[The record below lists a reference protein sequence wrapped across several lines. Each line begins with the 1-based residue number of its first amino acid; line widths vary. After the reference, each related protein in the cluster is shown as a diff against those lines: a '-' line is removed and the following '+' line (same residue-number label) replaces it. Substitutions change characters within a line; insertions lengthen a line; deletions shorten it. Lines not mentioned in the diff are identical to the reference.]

1 MAKNRIKGIT
11 IEIGGDTT
19 DLQKSLKGLDKS
31 LKTTQDQLKDVN
43 KLLKL
48 DPSNTDLLKQ
58 KQELL
63 SKAIADTKDRT
74 KQLKDALKEMEK
86 APNSAQTIEQQNAL
100 KREIAETEQNLKSLK
115 EQYRE
120 FGSVAKQQLDVV
132 ADKMNQVGTKVTD
145 IGKDLTAK
153 VTVPLVAGFTIAA
166 DKASD
171 YEENLNKLSVAFGDY
186 ADEVRAFTDSA
197 QADFGLS
204 KVDASANAS
213 AFGALAK
220 GIGLSE
226 EKAAEMS
233 IELTKLSAD
242 LGSYFNTDVETSA
255 AALEA
260 IFTGNTQALKKFG
273 VVMNETNLK
282 EFAKELGMTDKQFA
296 KLGSEDKVLLR
307 YQYVLAQTSDAQG
320 DFART
325 NEGTANTIKSFQA
338 TIEDLTTILGE
349 QLLPI
354 VTPIIQ
360 KITEAIQKIT
370 QMNPKIFD
378 IAVKIGLVLAA
389 LGPVLVMMG
398 TLIKTISGI
407 TSAIGFL
414 TTPMGN
420 VILVIGLLVAA
431 GVALYQNW
439 DTIKAK
445 AIELKDRVA
454 EAFEKIRS
462 AIVEK
467 INAAKAAL
475 SPFIE
480 KVKEAINWV
489 RNLIGASNDASSVSV
504 PRNYVSQFSSGGF
517 GSLMSGGVSIHNS
530 FVINGI
536 EQLSNARLIEIA
548 DVITDRVNENLGVA
562 V

>member
-19 DLQKSLKGLDKS
+19 DLQKSLKDLDKS

-48 DPSNTDLLKQ
+48 DPGNTDLLKQ

-63 SKAIADTKDRT
+63 SKSIGETKDRV

-86 APNSAQTIEQQNAL
+86 APNAAETVEQQKAL
-100 KREIAETEQNLKSLK
+100 KREIIDTEQNLKRLK
-115 EQYRE
+115 EQYRD

-132 ADKMNQVGTKVTD
+132 ADKMKAVGTKVTD
-145 IGKDLTAK
+145 IGKDLTTK
-153 VTVPLVAGFTIAA
+153 VTLPIVAGFTVAA

-186 ADEVRAFTDSA
+186 ADEVRNFTDNA
-197 QADFGLS
+197 QTDYGLS

-220 GIGLSE
+220 GIGLAE
-226 EKAAEMS
+226 DQAADMA

-255 AALEA
+255 NALEA
-260 IFTGNTQALKKFG
+260 IFTGNAQSLKQFG

-296 KLGSEDKVLLR
+296 NLASEDKVLLR

-325 NEGTANTIKSFQA
+325 NDGTANTIKSFQA
-338 TIEDLTTILGE
+338 TIEDLTTLLGE

-354 VTPIIQ
+354 ITPIIQ
-360 KITEAIQKIT
+360 KITDAIRKISELD
-370 QMNPKIFD
+370 PKIFD
-378 IAVKIGLVLAA
+378 TAVKIGLVLAA
-389 LGPVLVMMG
+389 LGPVLSIIG
-398 TLIKTISGI
+398 SLISGMGGI
-407 TSAIGFL
+407 VQAIGFL
-414 TTPMGN
+414 TTPLGTI
-420 VILVIGLLVAA
+420 VLAIGAVVAA

-439 DTIKAK
+439 DTIKQK
-445 AIELKDRVA
+445 AVEVWDKLKEVWSNITGFITDKIDALKDKFNEFRDKMSEFLGNGGVGGFLGGKLA
-454 EAFEKIRS
+454 G
-462 AIVEK
+462 
-467 INAAKAAL
+467 L
-475 SPFIE
+475 
-480 KVKEAINWV
+480 
-489 RNLIGASNDASSVSV
+489 
-504 PRNYVSQFSSGGF
+504 FSSGGMSSGGF
-517 GSLMSGGVSIHNS
+517 MSGGSVVLNAS
-530 FVINGI
+530 FTINNGNNVD
-536 EQLSNARLIEIA
+536 EMTVRQWA
-548 DVITDRVNENLGVA
+548 DVLTERINENLGRMV
-562 V
+562 

>member
-19 DLQKSLKGLDKS
+19 DLQKSLKDLDKS

-48 DPSNTDLLKQ
+48 DPGNTDLLKQ

-63 SKAIADTKDRT
+63 AKSIKDTKERA
-74 KQLKDALKEMEK
+74 KELKDALMQMQN
-86 APNSAQTIEQQNAL
+86 APNAAETIEQQKAL

-120 FGSVAKQQLDVV
+120 FGSVAKQQLQVIGDKTKEAGEKV
-132 ADKMNQVGTKVTD
+132 ANIGKELTTKVT
-145 IGKDLTAK
+145 L
-153 VTVPLVAGFTIAA
+153 PLVAGFTLAA

-186 ADEVRAFTDSA
+186 ADEVREFTDNA
-197 QADFGLS
+197 QIDYGLS

-213 AFGALAK
+213 AFGAMAK
-220 GIGLSE
+220 GIGLAE
-226 EKAAEMS
+226 EQAAEMS

-255 AALEA
+255 TALEA
-260 IFTGNTQALKKFG
+260 IFTGNAQALKKFG
-273 VVMNETNLK
+273 VVMTDTNLK
-282 EFAKELGMTDKQFA
+282 EFAKDLGMTDKQFA

-338 TIEDLTTILGE
+338 TVEDLTTTLGE

-354 VTPIIQ
+354 ITPIIQ
-360 KITEAIQKIT
+360 KITEAIRKVSELD
-370 QMNPKIFD
+370 PDVFAL
-378 IAVKIGLVLAA
+378 AVKIGLVLAA
-389 LGPVLVMMG
+389 LGPVVLIIG
-398 TLIKTISGI
+398 TLIQGIGGIISALGLL
-407 TSAIGFL
+407 A
-414 TTPMGN
+414 TPMGA
-420 VILVIGLLVAA
+420 VVLAIGGLIAA

-439 DTIKAK
+439 DLVKEKATQLWEK
-445 AIELKDRVA
+445 LKEIWGNITSFITDKIDKLKDKL
-454 EAFEKIRS
+454 EALRSKFEEIS
-462 AIVEK
+462 AAGGLGGFLGGK
-467 INAAKAAL
+467 LAGL
-475 SPFIE
+475 FS
-480 KVKEAINWV
+480 
-489 RNLIGASNDASSVSV
+489 GGGM
-504 PRNYVSQFSSGGF
+504 SSGGF
-517 GSLMSGGVSIHNS
+517 MSGGVITLNNTFTINNGNSIDEMTVRQWAN
-530 FVINGI
+530 VLT
-536 EQLSNARLIEIA
+536 EQI
-548 DVITDRVNENLGVA
+548 NENLGRMV
-562 V
+562 

>member
-19 DLQKSLKGLDKS
+19 DLQKSLKDLDKS

-48 DPSNTDLLKQ
+48 DPGNTDLLKQ

-63 SKAIADTKDRT
+63 SKSIGETKDRV

-86 APNSAQTIEQQNAL
+86 APNAAETVEQQKAL
-100 KREIAETEQNLKSLK
+100 KREIIDTEQNLKKLK
-115 EQYRE
+115 EQYRD
-120 FGSVAKQQLDVV
+120 FGSVAKQQLDTLAGKMKAVG
-132 ADKMNQVGTKVTD
+132 DKITNIGGQMTTKVTLP
-145 IGKDLTAK
+145 I
-153 VTVPLVAGFTIAA
+153 VAGFTVAA

-186 ADEVRAFTDSA
+186 ADEVRNFTDNA
-197 QADFGLS
+197 QTDYGLS

-220 GIGLSE
+220 GIGLAE
-226 EKAAEMS
+226 DQAADMA

-255 AALEA
+255 NALEA
-260 IFTGNTQALKKFG
+260 IFTGNAQSLKQFG

-296 KLGSEDKVLLR
+296 NLASEDKVLLR

-325 NEGTANTIKSFQA
+325 NDGTANTIKSFQA
-338 TIEDLTTILGE
+338 TIEDLTTLLGE

-354 VTPIIQ
+354 ITPIIQ
-360 KITEAIQKIT
+360 KITDAIRKISELD
-370 QMNPKIFD
+370 PKIFD
-378 IAVKIGLVLAA
+378 TAVKIGLVLAA
-389 LGPVLVMMG
+389 LGPVLS
-398 TLIKTISGI
+398 LIGSLISGI
-407 TSAIGFL
+407 GGIVQAIGFL
-414 TTPMGN
+414 TTPMGTI
-420 VILVIGLLVAA
+420 VLAIGAVVAA

-439 DTIKAK
+439 DTIKQK
-445 AIELKDRVA
+445 AVEVWDKLKEVWSNITGFITD
-454 EAFEKIRS
+454 KID
-462 AIVEK
+462 
-467 INAAKAAL
+467 AL
-475 SPFIE
+475 KNKFNEFRDKMSEFLG
-480 KVKEAINWV
+480 NGG
-489 RNLIGASNDASSVSV
+489 IGGFLGGKLAGL
-504 PRNYVSQFSSGGF
+504 FSSGGMSSGGF
-517 GSLMSGGVSIHNS
+517 MSGGSVVLNAS
-530 FVINGI
+530 FTINNGNNVD
-536 EQLSNARLIEIA
+536 EMTVRQWA
-548 DVITDRVNENLGVA
+548 DVLTEQINENLGRMV
-562 V
+562 

>member
-19 DLQKSLKGLDKS
+19 DLQKSLKDLDKS

-48 DPSNTDLLKQ
+48 DPGNTDLLKQ

-63 SKAIADTKDRT
+63 SKSIGETKDRV

-86 APNSAQTIEQQNAL
+86 APNAAETVEQQKAL
-100 KREIAETEQNLKSLK
+100 KREIIDTEQNLKKLK
-115 EQYRE
+115 EQYRD

-132 ADKMNQVGTKVTD
+132 ADKMKAVGTKVTN
-145 IGKDLTAK
+145 IGKEMTTK
-153 VTVPLVAGFTIAA
+153 VTLPIVAGFTVAA

-186 ADEVRAFTDSA
+186 ADEVRNFTDNA
-197 QADFGLS
+197 QTDYGLS

-220 GIGLSE
+220 GIGLAE
-226 EKAAEMS
+226 DQAADMA

-255 AALEA
+255 NALEA
-260 IFTGNTQALKKFG
+260 IFTGNAQSLKQFG

-296 KLGSEDKVLLR
+296 NLASEDKVLLR

-325 NEGTANTIKSFQA
+325 NDGTANTIKSFQA
-338 TIEDLTTILGE
+338 TIEDLTTLLGE

-354 VTPIIQ
+354 ITPIIQ
-360 KITEAIQKIT
+360 KITDAIRKISELD
-370 QMNPKIFD
+370 PKIFD
-378 IAVKIGLVLAA
+378 TAVKIGLVLAA
-389 LGPVLVMMG
+389 LGPVLSIIG
-398 TLIKTISGI
+398 SLISGMGGI
-407 TSAIGFL
+407 VQAIGFL
-414 TTPMGN
+414 TTPMGAI
-420 VILVIGLLVAA
+420 VLAIGAVVAA

-439 DTIKAK
+439 DTIKQK
-445 AIELKDRVA
+445 AVEVWDKLKEVWSNITGFITD
-454 EAFEKIRS
+454 KID
-462 AIVEK
+462 
-467 INAAKAAL
+467 AL
-475 SPFIE
+475 KNKFNEFRDKMSEFLG
-480 KVKEAINWV
+480 NGG
-489 RNLIGASNDASSVSV
+489 IGGFLGGKLAGL
-504 PRNYVSQFSSGGF
+504 FSSGGMSSGGF
-517 GSLMSGGVSIHNS
+517 MSGGSVVLNAS
-530 FVINGI
+530 FTINNGNNVD
-536 EQLSNARLIEIA
+536 EMTVRQWA
-548 DVITDRVNENLGVA
+548 DVLTERINENLGRMV
-562 V
+562 